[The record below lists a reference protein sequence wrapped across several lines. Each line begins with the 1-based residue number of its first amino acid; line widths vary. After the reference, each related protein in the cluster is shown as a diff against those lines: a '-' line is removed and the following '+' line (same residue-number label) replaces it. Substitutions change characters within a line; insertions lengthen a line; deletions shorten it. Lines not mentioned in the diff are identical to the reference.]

1 MRICVQL
8 GYHKAPSRPLD
19 PVTEQR
25 RRRLFW
31 CCYVQERFASCG
43 LGRPIAITDS
53 DITVAVSVLK
63 DTCKINIRQLI
74 NTDARLR
81 STR

>member
-8 GYHKAPSRPLD
+8 GYHKARSKPLD

-31 CCYVQERFASCG
+31 CCYVQERFAACG
-43 LGRPIAITDS
+43 LGRPIAIADS
-53 DITVAVSVLK
+53 DITVAVSALRSGLY
-63 DTCKINIRQLI
+63 INIRQLI
-74 NTDARLR
+74 DTDARLR
-81 STR
+81 LS